1 MDIDVINH
9 ISHKLRTPLTIIKEA
24 SSMLLEGT
32 FTHTPEKQH
41 ELYLITAE
49 ECERLIGAVNRILDF
64 LSIDSGIANY
74 SFKKTS
80 ISYAIKSAISKSAP
94 FAQKKNIK
102 ININIPDNL
111 LSVNMDEE
119 KISRALEMLLHN
131 AIKFNPNGGNITIAA
146 SQDIENSLIKIS
158 CKDTG
163 CGIPENQLERILY
176 NFKENKNELTINS
189 GLGIGLCITKYII
202 NSHGGQIG
210 ADSKINK
217 GSTFYFTLPVC
228 L

>member
-9 ISHKLRTPLTIIKEA
+9 IAHKLRTPLTIIKEA

-41 ELYLITAE
+41 DLYLITAE
-49 ECERLIGAVNRILDF
+49 ECERLIGAVNKILDF
-64 LSIDSGIANY
+64 LRTDSGITNY

-80 ISYAIKSAISKSAP
+80 INYAVNSAISKSAP

-102 ININIPDNL
+102 IKIDIPDNL
-111 LSVNMDEE
+111 LPVNMDEE
-119 KISRALEMLLHN
+119 KMSRALEMLLYN
-131 AIKFNPNGGNITIAA
+131 AIKFNPNGGNITIAV

-163 CGIPENQLERILY
+163 SGIPEDQLKRIINKL
-176 NFKENKNELTINS
+176 KENKNKLTINS

-202 NSHGGQIG
+202 NSHGGQIW
-210 ADSKINK
+210 AESKINK
-217 GSTFYFTLPVC
+217 GSTFYFTLPLCV
-228 L
+228 